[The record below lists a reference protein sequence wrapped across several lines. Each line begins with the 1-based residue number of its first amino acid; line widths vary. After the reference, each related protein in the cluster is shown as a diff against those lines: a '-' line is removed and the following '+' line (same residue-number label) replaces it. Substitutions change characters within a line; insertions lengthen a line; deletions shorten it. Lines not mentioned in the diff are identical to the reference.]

1 MENIRSSNVDVKMYL
16 KSECQKLLENDAIS
30 EAIDCALP
38 LGSDSDRVEMI
49 EDLIIAISEIER

>member
-1 MENIRSSNVDVKMYL
+1 MENIKSSNVDVRMYL
-16 KSECQKLLENDAIS
+16 KSECQKLLENDALS

-49 EDLIIAISEIER
+49 EAQIIEISELT

>member
-16 KSECQKLLENDAIS
+16 KSECQKLIENDALF

-49 EDLIIAISEIER
+49 ENLITDISEID